1 MTKALCVLAVL
12 FVASP
17 VAASGQ
23 TDERSKKFDKTVA
36 LPSGGYL
43 SLNATKGSV
52 KVTSWDRDEV
62 AIHALIRASADV
74 DADYA
79 RRSVEA
85 TTVDVTAGARDVR
98 IRSNYDNV
106 PSYKEW
112 WLGGQSRDVPEIHYE
127 IRAPRKLELR
137 LDVDRSN
144 TTVTGFEGRVD
155 IVSDRSELGIRDI
168 AGQMTIEAD
177 RGGHSRLEE
186 IRGSLDL
193 EADRTDVVIAFSKLD
208 ARSSIDVDRGDVRI
222 EVPSAQ
228 GLTLDADLTRRSG
241 FDSDMALDKRRG
253 DEHRFTADVNG
264 GGPTLTLESDRGRI
278 RLVQGRSRP

>member
-1 MTKALCVLAVL
+1 
-12 FVASP
+12 
-17 VAASGQ
+17 
-23 TDERSKKFDKTVA
+23 
-36 LPSGGYL
+36 
-43 SLNATKGSV
+43 
-52 KVTSWDRDEV
+52 
-62 AIHALIRASADV
+62 
-74 DADYA
+74 
-79 RRSVEA
+79 
-85 TTVDVTAGARDVR
+85 
-98 IRSNYDNV
+98 
-106 PSYKEW
+106 
-112 WLGGQSRDVPEIHYE
+112 
-127 IRAPRKLELR
+127 
-137 LDVDRSN
+137 
-144 TTVTGFEGRVD
+144 VD

-168 AGQMTIEAD
+168 AGRLAIEAD
-177 RGGHSRLEE
+177 RGGQSRLED

-228 GLTLDADLTRRSG
+228 GLALDADLTRRSG

>member
-1 MTKALCVLAVL
+1 MTKALCVLALL

-17 VAASGQ
+17 AAASSQ
-23 TDERSKKFDKTVA
+23 TDARTKQFDKTVA

-52 KVTSWDRDEV
+52 KLTSWDRDEV
-62 AIHALIRASADV
+62 AIRALIRASRDV

-85 TTVDVTAGARDVR
+85 TTVEVTTGARDVR

-137 LDVDRSN
+137 LDIDRSN
-144 TTVTGFEGRVD
+144 TTLTGFEGRVD
-155 IVSDRSELGIRDI
+155 I
-168 AGQMTIEAD
+168 AGRLALEAD
-177 RGGHSRLEE
+177 RGGHSRLED

-193 EADRTDVVIAFSKLD
+193 EADRTDVTIAFSKLD
-208 ARSSIDVDRGDVRI
+208 ARSSIEVDRGDVRI

-241 FDSDMALDKRRG
+241 FDSDVALDKRSG
-253 DEHRFTADVNG
+253 DERRFTADVNG
-264 GGPTLTLESDRGRI
+264 GGPTLMLESDRGRI
-278 RLVQGRSRP
+278 RLVQIRSRR